1 RGGARLT
8 LAASR
13 AGTQHLDTAAAT
25 VAIRNGAVGWHAT
38 ASAPH
43 GSLALGGTARP
54 FDARPLFTIDSG
66 VVRGLDLAA
75 LTGRADLQTKLDGTI
90 TARISGL
97 DPDSARWTAKL
108 ALAPSTVRG
117 IAIDSVQLGV
127 ELDSGALHIAG
138 GVAAPD
144 GRGNGRID
152 GRLVAAGAKGKMS
165 LERILAE
172 ADLRVHAHA
181 TWTLAEAAPDTAIML
196 AAEDTITLP
205 PDSAML
211 AVRLTQ
217 GRVTIDT
224 LDVRSVLGTLTGGG
238 SAVVTPARV
247 AGAAPPDLTLEL
259 ATRDLTPVAQVL
271 GINVLGADSARVEL
285 ALGGAASSPN
295 VHVVARARAVAYNTN
310 RIDALD
316 ADVTATLPG
325 LRRFAGAQGTVH
337 ATNAS
342 LAGLDARSLD
352 VRLGYADSLA
362 RVSLAMTLDDGT
374 TAGLVA
380 AALPDSIRSAL
391 RLDSLG
397 IDHQK
402 YHWRL
407 AHAVP
412 ITYGSRYA
420 VKDFVLA
427 SNTGRRIAI
436 DGSVGRTGT
445 ERLTV
450 QVDSVSLAPLARALG
465 YHALT
470 GSRLVGQATLGGT
483 AAAPR
488 LHADAV
494 VVLPKAHADSG
505 TVHAV
510 VDWTATRLDL
520 DAAVTPVDGHP
531 LTVKG
536 YLPVQLAFAEGGAP
550 ISVIQHGAVDL
561 RIAATNFDLQSIEPF
576 LSKQTVDQARGAL
589 AMDARVGGTADA
601 PRLSGRMAVHG
612 LLLRLPSMGVT
623 YDRGTV
629 SAHLADDRLAID
641 TAVMRSG
648 DGTLRLT
655 GGLILRQLTLG
666 EFDLHASMRKF
677 RAVWSTAY
685 QVAASGD
692 VAFKGTT
699 KAPALSGALT
709 IDNGTLDLSATG
721 SGGNTKPVT
730 LTDAELRSIAAR
742 FGEEMV
748 EPGGKQE
755 TPFFDKLALDVKVTT
770 DRNAW
775 VRRRANPQ
783 LQVELSGTVEARKDP
798 RGPLRLY
805 GTLEPVEGRSF
816 VAQFGRRFT
825 VNEGT
830 LTFNGPPQ
838 RLRMDIKTEYVV
850 PSTGD
855 PNAAEV
861 TINLDVS
868 GTPERIRLVLSS
880 DPQMTNSDIIS
891 YIATGHPE
899 GAGLGIGAGSSG
911 SPSLAMQAGTS
922 VAVNQLQSVV
932 QGIGQDKL
940 QLDVIEIRQDAVRGA
955 TLVAGRYVSSRVYV
969 GFAQPLGFGQAAT
982 DQLNQNLYPEAQVEY
997 NMFKWLLL
1005 RLEGGVSDMRFLL
1018 RSRYSY

>member
-1 RGGARLT
+1 M
-8 LAASR
+8 LASA
-13 AGTQHLDTAAAT
+13 DTA
-25 VAIRNGAVGWHAT
+25 
-38 ASAPH
+38 
-43 GSLALGGTARP
+43 
-54 FDARPLFTIDSG
+54 
-66 VVRGLDLAA
+66 
-75 LTGRADLQTKLDGTI
+75 
-90 TARISGL
+90 
-97 DPDSARWTAKL
+97 
-108 ALAPSTVRG
+108 
-117 IAIDSVQLGV
+117 
-127 ELDSGALHIAG
+127 
-138 GVAAPD
+138 
-144 GRGNGRID
+144 
-152 GRLVAAGAKGKMS
+152 
-165 LERILAE
+165 
-172 ADLRVHAHA
+172 
-181 TWTLAEAAPDTAIML
+181 
-196 AAEDTITLP
+196 TLP
-205 PDSAML
+205 PDT
-211 AVRLTQ
+211 AVAALRLTQ
-217 GRVTIDT
+217 GRLAIDT
-224 LDVRSVLGTLTGGG
+224 LDVHSVLGTLTGTG
-238 SAVVTPARV
+238 SAVVSPAR
-247 AGAAPPDLTLEL
+247 ARGAAPSNLQLVL

-271 GINVLGADSARVEL
+271 GINVLGADSARV
-285 ALGGAASSPN
+285 AVSVTGAADAPQ
-295 VHVVARARAVAYNTN
+295 VHVVARARGMVYNTN
-310 RIDALD
+310 RVDALE
-316 ADVTATLPG
+316 ADLTAAAPG
-325 LRRFAGAQGTVH
+325 LRRLAGTQGTVH
-337 ATNAS
+337 ATDAD
-342 LAGLDARSLD
+342 LAGLT
-352 VRLGYADSLA
+352 VRTLNVTLGYADSLA
-362 RVSLAMTLDDGT
+362 RVSVATTLDDGT

-380 AALPDSIRSAL
+380 AAVPDSIRSAL
-391 RLDSLG
+391 RVDSLE
-397 IDHQK
+397 INHQK

-407 AHAVP
+407 AHSVP
-412 ITYGSRYA
+412 ISYGTRYA
-420 VKDFVLA
+420 IKDFVLA

-436 DGSVGRTGT
+436 DGAVGRTGA

-470 GSRLVGQATLGGT
+470 GSKLVGQATLGGT

-520 DAAVTPVDGHP
+520 DAAVTPLDGHA

-550 ISVIQHGAVDL
+550 ISVLQHGAVDL
-561 RIAATNFDLQSIEPF
+561 RIAASNFDLQAIEPF
-576 LSKQTVDQARGAL
+576 LSDQAVDQAQGAL

-601 PRLSGRMAVHG
+601 PQLSGRMSVHG
-612 LLLRLPSMGVT
+612 LLLRLPAMGVT
-623 YDRGTV
+623 YDRGTID
-629 SAHLADDRLAID
+629 AHLADDRLAID
-641 TAVMRSG
+641 TAVMRSK
-648 DGTLRLT
+648 DGTVRLT

-666 EFDLHASMRKF
+666 EFDLHASMHKF
-677 RAVWSTAY
+677 RAVWSSAY
-685 QVAASGD
+685 QVVASGD

-721 SGGNTKPVT
+721 SGGSTQPVT
-730 LTDAELRSIAAR
+730 LTEAELRSVAAR
-742 FGEEMV
+742 FGEEAV
-748 EPGGKQE
+748 EPGGTQA
-755 TPFFDKLALDVKVTT
+755 TSFFDKLALDLKVTT

-805 GTLEPVEGRSF
+805 GTLEPVEGRSY

-825 VNEGT
+825 VSEGT

-838 RLRMDIKTEYVV
+838 RMRMDIKTQYVV

-868 GTPERIRLVLSS
+868 GTPDRIRLVLGS
-880 DPQMTNSDIIS
+880 DPQMSNSDIIS

-911 SPSLAMQAGTS
+911 SSSLAMQAGTS

-969 GFAQPLGFGQAAT
+969 GFSQPLGFGQTVT
-982 DQLNQNLYPEAQVEY
+982 DLQNQSSYPEAQVEY
-997 NMFKWLLL
+997 NMFKWLLM